1 MQLLCNMSKAGPA
14 DPALTHS
21 AAAQSKELWDKC
33 TVLIDKYHENLEE
46 WQRDRPTNNVDNL
59 TRALQANLADRDAL
73 WGAMEALQV
82 VAGDLLTYKQKLSN
96 IEKITSQMEDD
107 ILNAPAGINPQD
119 RDTYQ
124 TR

>member
-1 MQLLCNMSKAGPA
+1 M
-14 DPALTHS
+14 
-21 AAAQSKELWDKC
+21 
-33 TVLIDKYHENLEE
+33 
-46 WQRDRPTNNVDNL
+46 DNL

-96 IEKITSQMEDD
+96 IEKITSQMEDE

-119 RDTYQ
+119 KDTYQ
-124 TR
+124 TRQILVLKKRNKLQLAYDALIAYKS